1 MEGTGPQRGFE
12 HTDKGERDMIQIAIA
27 YKKIRNAGYQK
38 GFTLVD
44 ILVGLAMASVLM
56 VAMVS
61 LFTTMGRSYTTQN
74 VAADAQQ
81 IARAGID
88 LMVQQ
93 IRMGGL
99 DPNGSAN
106 AAIVDN
112 FDIAS
117 GFHEDHNGRIEPVD
131 ATHFSFT
138 MDEDMDGLIDH
149 CRSAGDASGCTE
161 VHDNAHNELVAFRL
175 NNGTLQR
182 YRGDSAKW
190 EDLTE
195 SNVSDL
201 SFTYYDDT
209 GALTTAVDA
218 IRTVEISMTVQL
230 PAGRGGTVSRTYSTR
245 VRCRN
250 IGL

>member
-1 MEGTGPQRGFE
+1 
-12 HTDKGERDMIQIAIA
+12 MIDIG
-27 YKKIRNAGYQK
+27 YVRKKIGIIGNRK

-74 VAADAQQ
+74 VSADAQQ
-81 IARAGID
+81 IARAGIE
-88 LMVQQ
+88 LMIQE

-99 DPNGSAN
+99 DPIGSAN

-117 GFHEDHNGRIEPVD
+117 GFHEDHDGQIEPID

-138 MDEDMDGLIDH
+138 MDQDADGLIDH
-149 CRSAGDASGCTE
+149 CRSVGDASGCTE
-161 VHDNAHNELVAFRL
+161 VHDNIHNELIAFRL

-182 YRGDSAKW
+182 YRGDSARW

-195 SNVSDL
+195 NNVSGL

-209 GALTTAVDA
+209 GAVTTAVDA
-218 IRTVEISMTVQL
+218 IETVEISMTVQL
-230 PAGRGGTVSRTYSTR
+230 PAGRGETVSRTYSTR